1 MKQYNKGNDRNKGFQ
16 GRNGRSDRRRDIR
29 DTPLNRMEETILAT
43 MRSEEIH
50 DWSAR
55 QLLKK
60 TGVLDK
66 LAFYDAL
73 RSLKDRRMILLDR
86 EHNAKLIPVGEDVE
100 ATLVSL
106 SKNFG
111 FARPDGGGDDIIIHG
126 SALQGAL
133 VGDRIIVGDIRKD
146 DRGPSGRVRRIVEHK
161 PAQTTGTVSI
171 TDEGIELIP
180 DNAIRYNLRMRER
193 DLNGAKNG
201 DKVMASLEQD
211 YRGDWAYA
219 SVKKI
224 FGSGRT
230 ARVCADAIV
239 EQYGIPHVFPQEV
252 LDEAECVGNEPISD
266 EEYAKRLDLRGE
278 PIFTIDSKDAKDLDD
293 AISVKRTDFGYTL
306 GVHIA
311 DVSHYVKEG
320 SAIDEEAINRG
331 TSVYFADRVIPM
343 LPEVLSNGACSL
355 NAGTDKLAFSALIE
369 LDKEGRITKYDF
381 KKTIINSKVRG
392 VYSEVNE
399 ILDGTASEE
408 ILNKYAP
415 VMESLMSAKELAD
428 ILKANSAARGTME
441 LDSGESKFILDENG
455 ICIDIMPRVSGEAEQ
470 LIEQMMVTANIA
482 AAKFSLDHKLPFLYR
497 VHGTPDPKRV
507 EELVTLLQLVG
518 VPCKEIVKP
527 NPETQDFA
535 AILDRVRGLPC
546 ETLVSQRL
554 LRTMEKARYST
565 EETGHFGLALS
576 DYSHYTSPIRRYP
589 DTSIHRVLS
598 AFVEG
603 MPAEEVRRRYAQFCE
618 TSATESSRNEIRA
631 LIAERDAEDCY
642 MAEYMSQHIGEHFE
656 GTVSGVTMR
665 GVFVRLENSVEGFV
679 SLDAFEGE
687 DFVYDGLI
695 TQRSPK
701 RELTIGTPLPIIV
714 ASAYVATGK
723 VDFVPDK
730 EKLDI

>member
-100 ATLVSL
+100 ATLISL

-111 FARPDGGGDDIIIHG
+111 FARPDSGGDDIFIHG

-133 VGDRIIVGDIRKD
+133 VGDKIIVGDIRKD

-171 TDEGIELIP
+171 TDEGIEFIP

-219 SVKKI
+219 SVKKV

-252 LDEAECVGNEPISD
+252 LDEAERVGNEPISD

-415 VMESLMSAKELAD
+415 VMESLMLAKELAD

>member
-111 FARPDGGGDDIIIHG
+111 FARPDSGGDDIFIHG

-171 TDEGIELIP
+171 TDEGIEFIP

-369 LDKEGRITKYDF
+369 LDKEGHITKYDF

>member
-100 ATLVSL
+100 ATLISL

-111 FARPDGGGDDIIIHG
+111 FARPDGGGDDIFIHG

-133 VGDRIIVGDIRKD
+133 VGDKIIVGDIRKD

-171 TDEGIELIP
+171 TDEGIEFIP

-219 SVKKI
+219 SVKKV

-252 LDEAECVGNEPISD
+252 LDEAERVGNEPIGD

-369 LDKEGRITKYDF
+369 LDKEGHITKYDF

-415 VMESLMSAKELAD
+415 VMESLMLAKELAD

>member
-100 ATLVSL
+100 ATLISL

-111 FARPDGGGDDIIIHG
+111 FARPDDGGDDIFIHG

-171 TDEGIELIP
+171 TDEGIEFIP

-219 SVKKI
+219 SVKKV

-252 LDEAECVGNEPISD
+252 LDEAERVGNEPISD

-369 LDKEGRITKYDF
+369 LDKEGHITKYDF

-679 SLDAFEGE
+679 SLDAFEDE

>member
-111 FARPDGGGDDIIIHG
+111 FARPDGGGDDIFIHG

-171 TDEGIELIP
+171 TDEGIEFIP

-219 SVKKI
+219 SVKKV

-252 LDEAECVGNEPISD
+252 LDEAERVGNEPISD

-369 LDKEGRITKYDF
+369 LDKEGHITKYDF

-679 SLDAFEGE
+679 SLDAFEDE

-723 VDFVPDK
+723 VDFAPDK

>member
-111 FARPDGGGDDIIIHG
+111 FARPDGGGDDIFIHG

-133 VGDRIIVGDIRKD
+133 VGDRIIVGDIRQD

-171 TDEGIELIP
+171 TDEGIEFIP

-219 SVKKI
+219 SVKKV

-369 LDKEGRITKYDF
+369 LDKEGHITKYDF

-603 MPAEEVRRRYAQFCE
+603 MPAEEVRRRYVQFCE

>member
-111 FARPDGGGDDIIIHG
+111 FARPDGGGDDIFIHG

-133 VGDRIIVGDIRKD
+133 VGDKIIVGDIRQD

-171 TDEGIELIP
+171 TDEGIEFIP

-219 SVKKI
+219 SVKKV

-252 LDEAECVGNEPISD
+252 LDEAERVGNEPISD

-369 LDKEGRITKYDF
+369 LDKEGHITKYDF

-408 ILNKYAP
+408 SLNKYAP

>member
-16 GRNGRSDRRRDIR
+16 GRNGRSDCRRDIR

-111 FARPDGGGDDIIIHG
+111 FARPDDGGDDIFIHG

-133 VGDRIIVGDIRKD
+133 VGDKIIVGDIRKD

-171 TDEGIELIP
+171 TDEGIEFIP

-219 SVKKI
+219 SVKKV

-252 LDEAECVGNEPISD
+252 LDEAERVGNEPISD

-369 LDKEGRITKYDF
+369 LDKEGHITKYDF

-679 SLDAFEGE
+679 SLDAFEDE

>member
-100 ATLVSL
+100 ATLISL

-111 FARPDGGGDDIIIHG
+111 FARPDSGGDDIFIHG

-171 TDEGIELIP
+171 TDEGIEFIP

-219 SVKKI
+219 SVKKV

-252 LDEAECVGNEPISD
+252 LDEAERVGNEPISD

-415 VMESLMSAKELAD
+415 VMESLMLAKELAD

>member
-60 TGVLDK
+60 AGVLDK

-100 ATLVSL
+100 ATLISL

-111 FARPDGGGDDIIIHG
+111 FARPDGGGDDIFIHG

-133 VGDRIIVGDIRKD
+133 VGDKIIVGDIRKD

-171 TDEGIELIP
+171 TDEGIEFIP

-219 SVKKI
+219 SVKKV

-252 LDEAECVGNEPISD
+252 LDEAEHVGNEPISD

-369 LDKEGRITKYDF
+369 LDKEGHITKYDF
-381 KKTIINSKVRG
+381 KKSIINSKVRG

>member
-100 ATLVSL
+100 ATLISL

-111 FARPDGGGDDIIIHG
+111 FARPDSGGDDIFIHG

-219 SVKKI
+219 SVKKV

-252 LDEAECVGNEPISD
+252 LDEAERVGNEPISD

-369 LDKEGRITKYDF
+369 LDKEGHITKYDF

-415 VMESLMSAKELAD
+415 VMESLMLAKELAD

>member
-111 FARPDGGGDDIIIHG
+111 FARPDGGGDDIFIHG

-133 VGDRIIVGDIRKD
+133 VGDKIIVGDIRKD

-219 SVKKI
+219 SVKKV

-239 EQYGIPHVFPQEV
+239 EQYSIPHVFPQEV
-252 LDEAECVGNEPISD
+252 LDEAERVGNEPISD

-355 NAGTDKLAFSALIE
+355 NAGADKLAFSALIE
-369 LDKEGRITKYDF
+369 LDKEGHITKYDF

>member
-111 FARPDGGGDDIIIHG
+111 FARPDGGGDDIFIHG

-171 TDEGIELIP
+171 TDEGIEFIP

-219 SVKKI
+219 SVKKV

-369 LDKEGRITKYDF
+369 LDKEGHITKYDF

-642 MAEYMSQHIGEHFE
+642 MAEYMGQHIGEHFE

>member
-60 TGVLDK
+60 AGVLDK

-111 FARPDGGGDDIIIHG
+111 FARPDGGGDDIFIHG

-133 VGDRIIVGDIRKD
+133 VGDKIIVGDIRKD

-171 TDEGIELIP
+171 TDEGIEFIP

-219 SVKKI
+219 SVKKV

-239 EQYGIPHVFPQEV
+239 EQYGIPHFFPQEV
-252 LDEAECVGNEPISD
+252 LDEAERVGNEPISD

-369 LDKEGRITKYDF
+369 LDKEGHITKYDF

>member
-111 FARPDGGGDDIIIHG
+111 FARPDGGGDDIFIHG

-133 VGDRIIVGDIRKD
+133 VGDKIIVGDIRKD

-171 TDEGIELIP
+171 TDEGIEFIP

-219 SVKKI
+219 SVKKV

-252 LDEAECVGNEPISD
+252 LDEAERIGNEPISD

-355 NAGTDKLAFSALIE
+355 NAGTDKLAFSTLIE
-369 LDKEGRITKYDF
+369 LDKEGHITKYDF

>member
-111 FARPDGGGDDIIIHG
+111 FARPDGGGDDIFIHG

-133 VGDRIIVGDIRKD
+133 VGDKIIVGDIRKD

-171 TDEGIELIP
+171 TDEGIEFIP

-219 SVKKI
+219 SVKKV

-252 LDEAECVGNEPISD
+252 LDEAERVGNEPISD

-369 LDKEGRITKYDF
+369 LDKEGHITKYDF

-415 VMESLMSAKELAD
+415 VMETLMSAKELAD

-455 ICIDIMPRVSGEAEQ
+455 ICIDIMPRISGEAEQ

-603 MPAEEVRRRYAQFCE
+603 MPTEEVRRRYAQFCE